1 MKNPNVDDTMSK
13 IITDESTLTETDK
26 YLSDAESN
34 LRYEMRDIERMENV
48 DTGLSR
54 IKMRALSGIYIARTE
69 LRKLING

>member
-13 IITDESTLTETDK
+13 IITDESTLTEIDK